1 MKLSEHFFCSNTLI
15 LIVYLCSEVNCLYI
29 CNTKLFNLM
38 EGNESSP
45 LFALLKSSTEALW
58 ELSFAL
64 SAVRKTSAVFFI
76 DPDITEIL
84 HF

>member
-15 LIVYLCSEVNCLYI
+15 LIVYLALRLIVCTYAIQNYLILWRGMKVL
-29 CNTKLFNLM
+29 LF
-38 EGNESSP
+38 
-45 LFALLKSSTEALW
+45 FALFKSSIEALW